1 MALQD
6 NKAINVGLNQSERT
20 GNARKKYHAAKF
32 ETFFLGQDVIT
43 ASDGGENGWGIQW
56 DWKIDDIWG
65 E

>member
-6 NKAINVGLNQSERT
+6 NKAISFGLNRSERT
-20 GNARKKYHAAKF
+20 DSARKKYHAAKF
-32 ETFFLGQDVIT
+32 EMFFPSQDVIT

-56 DWKIDDIWG
+56 DWEIDDIWG